1 MKDSWTDRLSEYVDG
16 ELDAGDLRLLEEHL
30 HDCEDCRVM
39 IDELRLVA
47 STATNLEDR
56 EPETDLWPGIA
67 DRIRS
72 AHTGETPVVDLRAHR
87 EARRQFT
94 FTVPQLAAAAAVLL
108 MAGASA
114 TILAVRNTGLA
125 SEPAMQA
132 ATQANPEF
140 LPAGMAAGGAPF
152 ETAIAELAEVL
163 EEHRATLDST
173 TVLVLERSLAVI
185 DSAIAEAQEALRQE
199 PDDQYLN
206 AHLAHS
212 KQRKLELLTRAVN
225 IATASS

>member
-1 MKDSWTDRLSEYVDG
+1 MKDLWTDRLSEYVDG
-16 ELDAGDLRLLEEHL
+16 DLRQDDVVAIEEHL
-30 HDCEDCRVM
+30 HGCDACRVTV
-39 IDELRLVA
+39 DELRTVA
-47 STATNLEDR
+47 ARAAKLEGY

-67 DRIRS
+67 DRIRA
-72 AHTGETPVVDLRAHR
+72 AHTGETPVVDLAT
-87 EARRQFT
+87 RRRFT

-114 TILAVRNTGLA
+114 TFLAVRNTGPA
-125 SEPAMQA
+125 GEPEIQA
-132 ATQANPEF
+132 AIPANPEF
-140 LPAGMAAGGAPF
+140 LPAGMVAGGMPY
-152 ETAIAELAEVL
+152 ETAVAELAEAL
-163 EEHRATLDST
+163 DEHRAALDPV
-173 TVLVLERSLAVI
+173 TVLVLERSMAVI
-185 DSAIAEAQEALRQE
+185 DSAIAEAQAALRQE

>member
-1 MKDSWTDRLSEYVDG
+1 MKDPWTDRLSEYVDG
-16 ELDAGDLRLLEEHL
+16 DLDRDDVMALDEHL
-30 HDCEDCRVM
+30 DDCDACRVTV
-39 IDELRLVA
+39 DELRRVA
-47 STATNLEDR
+47 ATATTLEDR

-67 DRIRS
+67 DRIRA
-72 AHTGETPVVDLRAHR
+72 AHTGDTQVVDLGV
-87 EARRQFT
+87 RRRFT

-114 TILAVRNTGLA
+114 TFLAVRNAGLA
-125 SEPAMQA
+125 GEPEIQA
-132 ATQANPEF
+132 AIPANPEF
-140 LPAGMAAGGAPF
+140 LPAGMVAGGVPY
-152 ETAIAELAEVL
+152 ETAVAELAEAL
-163 EEHRATLDST
+163 EEHSMTLDPA

-185 DSAIAEAQEALRQE
+185 DSAIAEAQVALRQE

-212 KQRKLELLTRAVN
+212 KQRKLELLTHAVN